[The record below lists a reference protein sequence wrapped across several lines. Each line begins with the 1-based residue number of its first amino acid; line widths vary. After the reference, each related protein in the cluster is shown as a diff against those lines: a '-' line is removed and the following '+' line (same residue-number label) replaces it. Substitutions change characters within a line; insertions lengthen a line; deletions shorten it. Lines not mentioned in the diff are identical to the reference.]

1 MNEKK
6 TAGELKQKK
15 CKPCEGGTE
24 PMSASEA
31 RDMLQSV
38 DGWELEGKTIKK
50 NFKFDNFY
58 ETIAFVNAVAWI
70 ANRED
75 HHPDLQVS
83 YGSCKV
89 IYSTHAIGGLSEND
103 FISAAKVD
111 ALLD

>member
-1 MNEKK
+1 MDANK
-6 TAGELKQKK
+6 TASELKQKK

-24 PMSASEA
+24 AMSESEA
-31 RDMLQSV
+31 REMLQSV
-38 DGWELEGKTIKK
+38 DGWELADTTIKK
-50 NFKFDNFY
+50 KFKFDNFY
-58 ETIAFVNAVAWI
+58 ETVAFVNAVAWI
-70 ANRED
+70 ANQED

-83 YGSCKV
+83 YGSCTV